1 MDPQRSHLNPGF
13 KVVSQASSLAEDV
26 LNSNRG
32 RGGSRVTYPLPPR
45 PLRFGPDMT
54 KHACW
59 ATMAPVHIIT
69 FLP

>member
-26 LNSNRG
+26 LNSSRG
-32 RGGSRVTYPLPPR
+32 YPLPPR